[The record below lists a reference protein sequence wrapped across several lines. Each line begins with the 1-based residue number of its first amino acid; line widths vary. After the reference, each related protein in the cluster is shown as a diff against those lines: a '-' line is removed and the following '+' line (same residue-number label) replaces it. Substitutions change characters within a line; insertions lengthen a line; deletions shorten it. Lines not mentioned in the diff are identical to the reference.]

1 MAGLKVIP
9 KAPSPG
15 LDSAITY
22 YTLGAIFVIPLLIGV
37 FVVGTNADR
46 TNQANQVSHDLASMY
61 AQGVDFSNVANQK
74 IAMRVA
80 DGVGMKLE
88 GGQAVVILSKLRVV
102 RESDCGSSV
111 SPKCANHGYP
121 VVTQRYVIGNAAL
134 RGSSLGSPARVDSK
148 TGDVLNWAT
157 DTSARAD
164 VFSMGIKDADYTYAA
179 ECYLASPDAL
189 SGVYSR
195 AMF

>member
-1 MAGLKVIP
+1 MVALKVIS

-37 FVVGTNADR
+37 FVVGTNAER

-61 AQGVDFSNVANQK
+61 AQGVDFSNTANQK

-88 GGQAVVILSKLRVV
+88 GGQAVVILSKIRVV
-102 RESDCGSSV
+102 RDTDCSAN
-111 SPKCANHGYP
+111 PAAKCSNHGYP
-121 VVTQRYVIGNAAL
+121 VVTQRYVIGNLGL
-134 RGSSLGSPARVDSK
+134 RGSSLGTPAHVDPK
-148 TGDVLNWAT
+148 TGNVAGWAT

-164 VFSMGIKDADYTYAA
+164 VFSIGIKDAEYTYAA
-179 ECYLASPDAL
+179 ECYLATPDVGT
-189 SGVYSR
+189 GVYSR